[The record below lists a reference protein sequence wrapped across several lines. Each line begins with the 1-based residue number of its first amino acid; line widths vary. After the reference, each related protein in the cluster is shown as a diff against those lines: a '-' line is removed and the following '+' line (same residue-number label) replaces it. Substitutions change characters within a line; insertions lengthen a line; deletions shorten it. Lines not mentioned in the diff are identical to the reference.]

1 MLSGEFNHTLDAKG
15 RIFIPA
21 KFRADLGQ
29 TVMISR
35 GFGKYLTVY
44 SVDEWKSFMSR
55 LDKLGQ
61 GKRAR
66 ELQRYVSRN
75 CKQAELD
82 SQGRINVDQSLREFA
97 SLTKEV
103 SFVGMTHYVEMWDNA
118 LLEAETESYDNDEFD
133 ALLEKAY
140 EMQ

>member
-1 MLSGEFNHTLDAKG
+1 MLSGEFKHTLDAKG

-21 KFRADLGQ
+21 KFRSDLGQ

-44 SVDEWKSFMSR
+44 SIDEWKSFMSR

-61 GKRAR
+61 GKQAR

-75 CKQAELD
+75 CTQAELD
-82 SQGRINVDQSLREFA
+82 AQGRISVDASQREFA
-97 SLTKEV
+97 GLVKEV
-103 SFVGMTHYVEMWDNA
+103 SFVGMTHYVEMWDSA
-118 LLEAETESYDNDEFD
+118 LLDKETESYNSEEFD

-140 EMQ
+140 DVL

>member
-1 MLSGEFNHTLDAKG
+1 MLSGEFKHTLDAKG

-21 KFRADLGQ
+21 KFRTDLGQ

-44 SVDEWKSFMSR
+44 SVEEWKIFTSK
-55 LDKLGQ
+55 LEKLGQ
-61 GKRAR
+61 GKQAR
-66 ELQRYVSRN
+66 DLQRYVSMN

-82 SQGRINVDQSLREFA
+82 GQGRINVDASLREFA
-97 SLTKEV
+97 HLTKDV
-103 SFVGMTHYVEMWDNA
+103 SFVGMTHYVEMWDGEI
-118 LLEAETESYDNDEFD
+118 LEAETKSYDTDEFD

-140 EMQ
+140 EM

>member
-1 MLSGEFNHTLDAKG
+1 MLSGEFKHTLDAKG

-21 KFRADLGQ
+21 KFRTDLGQ

-44 SVDEWKSFMSR
+44 SVEEWKIFTSK
-55 LDKLGQ
+55 LEKLGQ
-61 GKRAR
+61 GKQAR
-66 ELQRYVSRN
+66 DLQRYVSMN

-82 SQGRINVDQSLREFA
+82 SQGRINVDQALREFA
-97 SLTKEV
+97 GLTKDV
-103 SFVGMTHYVEMWDNA
+103 SFVGMTHYVEMWDGA
-118 LLEAETESYDNDEFD
+118 VLEAETKSYDSNEFD